1 MTRKRISIL
10 VMILIL
16 STFAATFMPLVPAQA
31 QPTGWRALTGM
42 LPPYTT
48 IDDATISPNSQYVV
62 FTADIDVDDQYNLY
76 SVPITGSVPVK
87 LNPPLV
93 AGGDVI
99 YFSITPDSS
108 RVIYIADQDVD
119 ERIELYNVP
128 IAGGPALKLNGP
140 LVSGGNV
147 GIKFSIAADTGR
159 VVYTADQQSNDVIE
173 LYSVPLGGGAFVKLN
188 PPLASGGDLSPFG
201 FEIDP
206 VSDRVVYSA
215 DQDTDTLVELY
226 SVPITGGLSVKL
238 NLPVSQSISTFEIT
252 PGSAYVMYL
261 AKAVGSSAYQLYG
274 NNTTGGTVQ
283 KRNLDLDPGQNVLSF
298 RISPNGSQVV
308 YDVAANNRYVPGNLY
323 RTSPFA
329 GASQILTVA
338 DPEFGVDQYDFVF
351 TPDGERIVCLYQLN
365 AAAPL
370 KLISVKTTG
379 FPVSR
384 ADLFEPDAGHNIGV
398 YRVSPDSQWVVFS
411 DYPSS
416 GLDSVLRAVPT
427 AGGSPLVFGP
437 GADQLITPDS
447 QRVIYR
453 SPPDGDHSDLISI
466 QIFGGSLRN
475 LSRMRNTDYAYAA
488 QISPDGQW
496 IVFQVQ
502 LIGNS
507 GTIGYQL
514 RVSDGAEAP
523 LVFYNYL
530 PLVQK

>member
-1 MTRKRISIL
+1 MTRKHISMPVL
-10 VMILIL
+10 ILIL
-16 STFAATFMPLVPAQA
+16 STLTANFMPPVSAQA
-31 QPTGWRALTGM
+31 MPTGWRALTGV
-42 LPPYTT
+42 LPAYTT
-48 IDDATISPNSQYVV
+48 IDDVAISPNSQYVV
-62 FTADIDVDDQYNLY
+62 FTADIDVDDQYDLY
-76 SVPITGSVPVK
+76 SAPITGNVPVK
-87 LNPPLV
+87 LNPPLA
-93 AGGDVI
+93 AGGAVHFFQI
-99 YFSITPDSS
+99 SPDSS
-108 RVIYIADQDVD
+108 HVIYRADQEVD
-119 ERIELYNVP
+119 ERAELYSVP

-140 LVSGGNV
+140 IVSGGNV
-147 GIKFSIAADTGR
+147 STFKIAADTGR

-173 LYSVPLGGGAFVKLN
+173 LYSVPIGGSAFVKLN

-206 VSDRVVYSA
+206 VSDRIVYSA
-215 DQDTDTLVELY
+215 DQDTNDLYELY
-226 SVPITGGLSVKL
+226 SVPITGGLSIKL
-238 NLPVSQSISTFEIT
+238 NLPVSQSISDFQIT
-252 PGSAYVMYL
+252 PGVAYVMFI
-261 AKAVGSSAYQLYG
+261 AKAVGASAYQFYG

-283 KRNLDLDPGQNVLSF
+283 KRNLDLDPGENVLSF
-298 RISPNGSQVV
+298 RISPSGSQVV

-323 RTSPFA
+323 RTSPLA

-365 AAAPL
+365 AAAPQ

-379 FPVSR
+379 FPVSQ
-384 ADLFEPDAGHNIGV
+384 ADLFVPNTDHSIGV
-398 YRVSPDSQWVVFS
+398 YRVSPDSQWVVFN

-427 AGGSPLVFGP
+427 AGGAPVTFGE
-437 GADQLITPDS
+437 GSDQLITLDS

-453 SPPDGDHSDLISI
+453 SPPQGAPSDLYSI
-466 QIFGGSLRN
+466 QIFGGGQRN
-475 LSRMRNTDYAYAA
+475 LSRVHSFDYAYGA
-488 QISPDGQW
+488 QISPDGRW

-502 LIGNS
+502 LTSGS

-514 RVSDGAEAP
+514 RVSDGSEAP